1 MYTESI
7 CWSAFRFHKVDMPY
21 LLEQLGLA
29 DGSPGST
36 DGMWH
41 TPNRCCFAPMEAL
54 VCLLGRLSYPNTWG
68 QRAQL
73 LGGRHPSAYSQ
84 MFIVVLQYLYD
95 RFYPH
100 VFEIGRFSS
109 DALDFAAAIHAHGQL
124 IENCIGFI
132 DGTFR
137 HCCRPDSDQRTIYSG
152 YYKGHGF
159 KFQSVVCPNGLLCD
173 FWGPHCGRRADGH
186 MFRASG
192 FEARMQQLSQK
203 VGKIMCVYGDPAYCR
218 GKYISKGYLGACTPE
233 QARWT
238 VRMNA
243 IRETVEWGFMLVVR
257 DWAFI
262 DYKKNLRLGLQPI
275 SMMYIVAVLL
285 TNVKSCM
292 MAEKYDGFGNEIANK
307 FRVAPPSVHMYLYPD
322 DDE

>member
-1 MYTESI
+1 
-7 CWSAFRFHKVDMPY
+7 MPY
-21 LLEQLGLA
+21 LLDVLGLA
-29 DGSPGST
+29 DGSPGSK
-36 DGMWH
+36 DGIWR
-41 TPNRCCFAPMEAL
+41 TKNRCKFEPMEAL
-54 VCLLGRLSYPNTWG
+54 VVLLGRLSYPNTWE

-73 LGGRHPSAYSQ
+73 FGGRAPSAYSQ
-84 MFIVVLQYLYD
+84 IFSVLLQYLYD

-100 VFEIGRFSS
+100 VFDISRFAT
-109 DALDFAAAIHAHGQL
+109 DALDFASAIHAKGQL

-137 HCCRPDSDQRTIYSG
+137 HCCRPEDDQKVIYSG

-173 FWGPHCGRRADGH
+173 FWGPHCGRRADSH

-192 FEARMQQLSQK
+192 LEERMRQLSQK
-203 VGKIMCVYGDPAYCR
+203 VGKTLCVYGDPAYCR
-218 GKYISKGYLGACTPE
+218 GEFVSKGYIGACTAA

-238 VRMNA
+238 ELMNA
-243 IRETVEWGFMLVVR
+243 LRETVEWGFMLVVR
-257 DWAFI
+257 DWAFV
-262 DYKKNLRLGLQPI
+262 DFKKNMKLALQPV

-292 MAEKYDGFGNEIANK
+292 MAEKYDGLGNEIANK
-307 FRVAPPSVHMYLYPD
+307 FGVSPPSVHRYLYPD
-322 DDE
+322 EYDA

>member
-1 MYTESI
+1 MYSEST
-7 CWSAFRFHKVDMPY
+7 CWAAFRFHKVDMPY

-137 HCCRPDSDQRTIYSG
+137 HCCRPKDDQRVIYSG

-218 GKYISKGYLGACTPE
+218 GKYH
-233 QARWT
+233 Q
-238 VRMNA
+238 
-243 IRETVEWGFMLVVR
+243 F
-257 DWAFI
+257 
-262 DYKKNLRLGLQPI
+262 
-275 SMMYIVAVLL
+275 
-285 TNVKSCM
+285 
-292 MAEKYDGFGNEIANK
+292 EK
-307 FRVAPPSVHMYLYPD
+307 
-322 DDE
+322 

>member
-1 MYTESI
+1 MYSEEI
-7 CWSAFRFHKVDMPY
+7 CWPAFRFHKIDMPY
-21 LLEQLGLA
+21 LLQALGMA
-29 DGSPGST
+29 DGQPGY
-36 DGMWH
+36 DDRQWH
-41 TPNRCCFAPMEAL
+41 TRNRCCFSPMEAL
-54 VCLLGRLSYPNTWG
+54 VVLLGRLSYPNTWE

-73 LGGRHPSAYSQ
+73 FGGRSPSAYSQ
-84 MFIVVLQYLYD
+84 IFYVLLQFLYD

-100 VFEIGRFSS
+100 IFEITRFSGQ
-109 DALDFAAAIHAHGQL
+109 ALDFAAAIHARGQL

-137 HCCRPDSDQRTIYSG
+137 HCCRPQDDQRVIYSG

-186 MFRASG
+186 MFRCSG
-192 FEARMQQLSQK
+192 FLDRMRQLSHSVRK
-203 VGKIMCVYGDPAYCR
+203 VMCVYGDPAYCR
-218 GKYISKGYLGACTPE
+218 GDHVSKGYLGACTPA

-238 VRMNA
+238 TKMNA

-257 DWAFI
+257 DWSFI
-262 DYKKNLRLGLQPI
+262 DFKKNLKLGLQPI

-285 TNVKSCM
+285 TNVKSCL
-292 MAEKYDGFGNEIANK
+292 MAEKYDGLGNEIANK
-307 FRVAPPSVHMYLYPD
+307 FRVSPPSVRKYLYPD
-322 DDE
+322 E